1 MKITAG
7 TIVRTV
13 ILAVA
18 LVNQILVASG
28 HSVIPIPDED
38 WENLITTGATV
49 ITALIA
55 WWKNNSFTAAARLGD
70 FAMRRARQ
78 VARENKRLDVK
89 DDDDKSAGLPVS

>member
-1 MKITAG
+1 MKITVG

-28 HSVIPIPDED
+28 HSVIPIQDEE
-38 WENLITTGATV
+38 WEALITTGATV

-55 WWKNNSFTAAARLGD
+55 WWKNNSFTYPARLGD
-70 FAMRRARQ
+70 FHMRKARAE
-78 VARENKRLDVK
+78 AAEDKRFGK
-89 DDDDKSAGLPVS
+89 